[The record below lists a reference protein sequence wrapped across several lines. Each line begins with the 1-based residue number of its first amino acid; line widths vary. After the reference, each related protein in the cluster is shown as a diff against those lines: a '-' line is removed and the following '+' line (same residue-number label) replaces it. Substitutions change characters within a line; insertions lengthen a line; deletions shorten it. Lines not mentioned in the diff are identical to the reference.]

1 MCLAAFAINASSRWP
16 LVLASNRDEFFDRPA
31 LPLASWQTAAGNT
44 VISGRDAQAGGTW
57 LGITPSGR
65 VALLTNVRE
74 GLPLAAPRS
83 RGELVVRW
91 LEGFE
96 DAHAYIAKID
106 GEHYG
111 GFNLL
116 MGDLQCGQ
124 WHFWSNRQPGG
135 AQLAP
140 QKLENGV
147 YGLSNAGLKTPWP
160 KVVKLKS
167 AMASALES
175 PSQHA
180 LERVLWAAL
189 SDQERAA
196 VDALPQTG
204 VPLALEL
211 ALSSARVAIAERNY
225 GTRCTSLIVV
235 TAPPENQ
242 TASSGRC
249 AVSFQEM
256 TYTSPLAATP
266 SPATAAVCT
275 FTLPGKS
282 ALTAL

>member
-31 LPLASWQTAAGNT
+31 LPLASWQTANSHT

-57 LGITPSGR
+57 LGMTPSGR

-91 LEGFE
+91 LECDETPDEFV
-96 DAHAYIAKID
+96 AKID
-106 GEHYG
+106 GLLYG

-116 MGDLQCGQ
+116 LGNTASGQ

-135 AQLAP
+135 AQLAL

-147 YGLSNAGLKTPWP
+147 YGLSNSGLQTPWP
-160 KVVKLKS
+160 KVLKLKS
-167 AMASALES
+167 ALASALVL
-175 PSQHA
+175 PSQPM
-180 LERVLWAAL
+180 LERELWVAL
-189 SDQERAA
+189 ADQERAA
-196 VDALPQTG
+196 ADDLPQTG
-204 VPLALEL
+204 VPVALEL
-211 ALSSARVAIAERNY
+211 ALSSARVASAERNY
-225 GTRCTSLIVV
+225 GTRCASLIVV

-242 TASSGRC
+242 VAIGSNWVAS
-249 AVSFQEM
+249 FKEI
-256 TYTSPLAATP
+256 TYASPLDATP
-266 SPATAAVCT
+266 SPDTAAVCAHT
-275 FTLPGKS
+275 FAVKRVLS
-282 ALTAL
+282 AL